1 MWAGGDRLDPVGRG
15 ACRGR
20 APCQGA
26 DRLCAGVP
34 GGQSGRV
41 ARRPIDRG
49 GIGVKLAVVG
59 KGGSGKT
66 TTAAVIARTLA
77 RRGMSVVALDCRSEE
92 HTSELQSR
100 QYLVCRLLLE
110 KKKKKNKKIL

>member
-1 MWAGGDRLDPVGRG
+1 MWAGRDRLDPVGRG

-34 GGQSGRV
+34 GGHSGGE

-49 GIGVKLAVVG
+49 GIKVKLAVVR

-66 TTAAVIARTLA
+66 PTAAVNPRPLA
-77 RRGMSVVALDCRSEE
+77 RRGIPVVASAGDS
-92 HTSELQSR
+92 
-100 QYLVCRLLLE
+100 YPNPAVALLSGPE
-110 KKKKKNKKIL
+110 DADP

>member
-1 MWAGGDRLDPVGRG
+1 MWAGRDRLDPVGRG

-34 GGQSGRV
+34 GGHSGRE

-49 GIGVKLAVVG
+49 GIKVKLAVVG
-59 KGGSGKT
+59 KGGPGKT

-77 RRGMSVVALDCRSEE
+77 RRGMTGGALDCATNPNLGSPLGVGAQEAERL
-92 HTSELQSR
+92 TSMGQ
-100 QYLVCRLLLE
+100 
-110 KKKKKNKKIL
+110 